1 MKDPI
6 VALAEHLTFQAK
18 NLDEMMSSLTL
29 SAEVIASI
37 DLMVEAA
44 VLGKPILVCGNGGSA
59 ADAMHIAGELV
70 GRFHLNRRAINVL
83 CVNTNSAVITAWAND
98 ISFGSVFARQVEAHG
113 AEGGVLWGLSTSGN
127 SENVVQAF
135 EVASTIGMGTIA
147 MTGRQGGA
155 LSRLATHS
163 ICVPGDDAPSA
174 QNLHVI
180 LYHYMCAEIE
190 RKWAGE

>member
-1 MKDPI
+1 MKYPI
-6 VALAEHLTFQAK
+6 GAFQDHLTSQAK
-18 NLDEMMSSLTL
+18 NLDEMMSSLVL
-29 SAEVIASI
+29 HESVMASI
-37 DLMVEAA
+37 DLLIEAA
-44 VLGKPILVCGNGGSA
+44 RMGRPILTCGNGGSA

-70 GRFHLNRRAINVL
+70 GRFHLNRRAMNVICL
-83 CVNTNSAVITAWAND
+83 NANSAVITAWAND

-135 EVASTIGMGTIA
+135 EVARSMGMDSIA
-147 MTGRQGGA
+147 MTGRQGGI
-155 LSRLATHS
+155 LSGLASHS

-190 RKWAGE
+190 RRWAGK